1 MLGIRVRGFMS
12 GRVEGFVN
20 FAGILV
26 MNRVYVC
33 AHCHLDVSADV
44 VMWTM
49 RMGSLV
55 PVHRDCPYFP
65 SFHRGIAFAERRYRS
80 FRRYH
85 RGRVSDV

>member
-1 MLGIRVRGFMS
+1 M
-12 GRVEGFVN
+12 N
-20 FAGILV
+20 FAEILVMSVVGILV

-85 RGRVSDV
+85 RGRVSGV